1 MVMTPDPPPPADPDE
16 TEATAQWRGA
26 ADVTWS
32 VGMVSE
38 RLGISASTLRTWER
52 RYGLGPT
59 LRTSGGHRRYSA
71 LDIDRVDLMRR
82 LLARGVTAQ
91 EAAKV
96 AKRLVGDQAATPE
109 ILPSDD
115 PTPDHR
121 RLAEQ
126 FVEAAQSFDAPTL
139 HQVAATALD
148 TLGTVEAWDD
158 VFVPAFV
165 EIGERWADGR
175 LGVEGEHLASS
186 SVLSALRAHSRR
198 QTLPELD
205 RPASVIVASAEDDQH
220 KLPVVALEAALCEHG
235 ISSIELGARLPAS
248 ALEAVLTTVRPQVLF
263 LWASMA
269 RPPRDPVI
277 AVLDRLA
284 ADTTVVLAGPG
295 WPVDV
300 ATVKGLHDT
309 VEVVLSRVLAS

>member
-1 MVMTPDPPPPADPDE
+1 MTPHPTDSADTGPAPD
-16 TEATAQWRGA
+16 AAAWRGP

-32 VGMVSE
+32 VGTVSE

-96 AKRLVGDQAATPE
+96 AQRLVGDQAPAHEVPVAAE
-109 ILPSDD
+109 PV
-115 PTPDHR
+115 PDHR
-121 RLAEQ
+121 RLCAS
-126 FVEAAQSFDAPTL
+126 FVEAAQAFDARTL
-139 HQVAATALD
+139 QHVAASAISG
-148 TLGTVEAWDD
+148 LGAVEAWDE
-158 VFVPAFV
+158 VFVPALT

-186 SVLSALRAHSRR
+186 SLLAALRAHSRR

-205 RPASVIVASAEDDQH
+205 KPATVIVASAEDDQH

-235 ISSIELGARLPAS
+235 ITAVELGARLPAS
-248 ALEAVLTTVRPQVLF
+248 ALESILMNVRPQVLF

-269 RPPRDPVI
+269 RPPRDPVT

-284 ADTTVVLAGPG
+284 DGTTVVLAGPG
-295 WPVDV
+295 WPAEV
-300 ATVKGLHDT
+300 ATVKGLRDT
-309 VEVVLSRVLAS
+309 VEVVLSRVLAT

>member
-1 MVMTPDPPPPADPDE
+1 MTPDPTAPADPDE
-16 TEATAQWRGA
+16 ASAAVQWRGA
-26 ADVTWS
+26 AEVTWS
-32 VGMVSE
+32 VGMVSD

-96 AKRLVGDQAATPE
+96 AKRLVGDQVSTPE
-109 ILPSDD
+109 VEPDEQ
-115 PTPDHR
+115 PAPDHR
-121 RLAEQ
+121 RLADR
-126 FVEAAQSFDAPTL
+126 FVEAAQAFDARAL
-139 HQVAATALD
+139 HQVAGAALD
-148 TLGTVEAWDD
+148 TLGAVDAWDD

-186 SVLSALRAHSRR
+186 SVLSAMRAHSRR
-198 QTLPELD
+198 QTLPDLD
-205 RPASVIVASAEDDQH
+205 RSASVIVASAEDDQH

-235 ISSIELGARLPAS
+235 ISSVELGSRLPAS
-248 ALEAVLTTVRPQVLF
+248 ALETILTTVRPRVLF
-263 LWASMA
+263 LWASMT
-269 RPPRDPVI
+269 RPPRDPVT

-284 ADTTVVLAGPG
+284 ADTLVVLAGPG
-295 WPVDV
+295 WPEEV
-300 ATVKGLHDT
+300 ASVKGLRDT
-309 VEVVLSRVLAS
+309 VELVLSRVLAT